1 MTYEE
6 LSHLTWGDLSR
17 LTWQDLAQP
26 IDILYGRYR
35 NNQLPLTVNASD
47 RLRRLM
53 FALPENMRPVKE
65 PQTHSEA
72 VEFLKELSVLIA
84 KEAMPPVIKATAE
97 LIKALLK

>member
-26 IDILYGRYR
+26 IDILYERYR

-72 VEFLKELSVLIA
+72 VEFLKELSVSIA
-84 KEAMPPVIKATAE
+84 KEAMPPVIKAATE
-97 LIKALLK
+97 LIKALFK

>member
-6 LSHLTWGDLSR
+6 LSHFTGDDISR
-17 LTWQDLAQP
+17 LTWQDLEQP
-26 IDILYGRYR
+26 IEVLYERYR

-65 PQTHSEA
+65 P
-72 VEFLKELSVLIA
+72 
-84 KEAMPPVIKATAE
+84 
-97 LIKALLK
+97 